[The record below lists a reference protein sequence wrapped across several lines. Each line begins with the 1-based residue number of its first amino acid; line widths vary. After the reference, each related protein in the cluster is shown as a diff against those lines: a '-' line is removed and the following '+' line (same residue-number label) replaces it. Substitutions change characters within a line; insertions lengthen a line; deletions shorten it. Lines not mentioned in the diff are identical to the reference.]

1 MSNGIL
7 GHAYFEELCAVA
19 SVGEISPSEYQEL
32 SDHLRACATCRNSYQ
47 EFSRL
52 IHVQLPLEAA
62 ENSPVPELAGIGQV
76 LGRKYK
82 ARFAARARE
91 LGLEISGREVAKR
104 GLFARFPVF
113 SIPRL
118 SYQHAA
124 AVVILI
130 LLALAGVVSHRWRE
144 TSVRSAA
151 FSAQV
156 SKLSEQNAVLQRQ
169 VEMLSQ
175 GKQRVETDLV
185 RTRTSSSDLT
195 LQLRALEQ
203 QVTDD
208 KLILQKVNAQ
218 LIASNA
224 HGAQAEQEL
233 QETQQRLLGL
243 NQEIA
248 QLRASRA
255 NDETKAASQQVEMAE
270 LSRRVREQEEVIE
283 KQQRLLSVDTDV
295 RNLMAAR
302 SLHITDVFDVDGK
315 GKKKSAFGR
324 VFYTEGKSL
333 IFYAFDL
340 PAPRDLNAKRSFQAW
355 GQLSDSS
362 TSAVNLGIFYVDD
375 PAQRRWMLKFDN
387 PEVLKQLNAVF
398 VTVEPHGGTAR
409 PTGQKLMYAYLGH
422 EPNHP

>member
-1 MSNGIL
+1 VSNGIL
-7 GHAYFEELCAVA
+7 GHAYFEELCALA
-19 SVGEISPSEYQEL
+19 SVGEILPSEYQEL
-32 SDHLRACATCRNSYQ
+32 SDHLRACATCRDSYQ

-52 IHVQLPLEAA
+52 THVQLPLEAA
-62 ENSPVPELAGIGQV
+62 EHSPVPELAGIGQV

-91 LGLEISGREVAKR
+91 LGLEISGPEMAKR
-104 GLFARFPVF
+104 GLWAHSPVF
-113 SIPRL
+113 SVPRL

-124 AVVILI
+124 AVVILT
-130 LLALAGVVSHRWRE
+130 LLALAGVASHLWRE
-144 TSVRSAA
+144 ASIRSAA

-156 SKLSEQNAVLQRQ
+156 SKLSELNATLQRQ
-169 VEMLSQ
+169 VETLSQ
-175 GKQRVETDLV
+175 GKQSVETDLV

-203 QVTDD
+203 QVRDD
-208 KLILQKVNAQ
+208 KLMLQNLNAQ
-218 LIASNA
+218 LIVSNA
-224 HGAQAEQEL
+224 HGTQAEEEL
-233 QETQQRLLGL
+233 QETQQRLLGV

-248 QLRASRA
+248 QLRASGA
-255 NDETKAASQQVEMAE
+255 NDATKAASQQVEMAE
-270 LSRRVREQEEVIE
+270 LSRRVKEQEEVIE

-340 PAPRDLNAKRSFQAW
+340 PVPRDLNANRSFQAW
-355 GQLSDSS
+355 GQLTDSS
-362 TSAVNLGIFYVDD
+362 ISAVNLGVFYVDD
-375 PAQRRWMLKFDN
+375 PSQRRWMLKFDN

-398 VTVEPHGGTAR
+398 VTVEPHGGTTR

>member
-91 LGLEISGREVAKR
+91 VGLEISGTEVAKR
-104 GLFARFPVF
+104 GWWAHLPIF
-113 SIPRL
+113 SVPRL
-118 SYQHAA
+118 SYQHASV
-124 AVVILI
+124 VVILT
-130 LLALAGVVSHRWRE
+130 LLALAVVVSHRWRE
-144 TSVRSAA
+144 ASIRSAA

-156 SKLSEQNAVLQRQ
+156 SKLSEQNAALQRRA
-169 VEMLSQ
+169 EMLSQ
-175 GKQRVETDLV
+175 GKQSVETDLV

>member
-7 GHAYFEELCAVA
+7 GHAHFEELCTLA

-32 SDHLRACATCRNSYQ
+32 SDHLRACATCRDSYQ

-52 IHVQLPLEAA
+52 THVQLPLAAA
-62 ENSPVPELAGIGQV
+62 EHSPVPELAGIGQV
-76 LGRKYK
+76 LGRRYK
-82 ARFAARARE
+82 ARFAARARK
-91 LGLEISGREVAKR
+91 LGIEISGPEVANG
-104 GLFARFPVF
+104 GLWAHLPVF
-113 SIPRL
+113 SVPRL

-124 AVVILI
+124 AVVILT

-144 TSVRSAA
+144 ASIRSAA
-151 FSAQV
+151 FSVQV
-156 SKLSEQNAVLQRQ
+156 SKLSEQNAALQRRA
-169 VEMLSQ
+169 EMLSQ
-175 GKQRVETDLV
+175 GKQSVETDLL
-185 RTRTSSSDLT
+185 RTRIGSGDLI
-195 LQLRALEQ
+195 LQLHALEQ
-203 QVTDD
+203 QARDD
-208 KLILQKVNAQ
+208 ELIIQKLNAH

-224 HGAQAEQEL
+224 HGAQTEQEL

-248 QLRASRA
+248 QLRASGA

-270 LSRRVREQEEVIE
+270 LSRRVKEQEEVIE

-340 PAPRDLNAKRSFQAW
+340 PAPKDLNARRSFQAW
-355 GQLSDSS
+355 GQFSDSS
-362 TSAVNLGIFYVDD
+362 SSAVNLGIFYVDD